1 MSHYSWDI
9 WRPPVWGGSYW
20 TSSIQYRALIE
31 GAQFGRKIGRG
42 EDAAQFESLASLI
55 LDYIQECFCITI
67 SMFSEL
73 KHLNSPDILERG
85 GRIHE

>member
-1 MSHYSWDI
+1 MSAGFWSISHDEVNGTSLYSWDI

-42 EDAAQFESLASLI
+42 EDADFFESLASLV
-55 LDYIQECFCITI
+55 LDYLQERF
-67 SMFSEL
+67 
-73 KHLNSPDILERG
+73 
-85 GRIHE
+85 